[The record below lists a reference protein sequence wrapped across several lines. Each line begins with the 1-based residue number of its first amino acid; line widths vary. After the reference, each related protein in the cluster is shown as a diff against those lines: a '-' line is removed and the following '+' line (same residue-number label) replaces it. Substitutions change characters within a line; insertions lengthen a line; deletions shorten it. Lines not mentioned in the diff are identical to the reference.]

1 MTATLETTTE
11 IAPEITETQAE
22 YANKTGDTS
31 FSARQLPWMK
41 VGTVIDTPKVTAAEA
56 AHMGGIDF
64 DVELRSINYRSGKT
78 TKTVPHRKAV
88 VRADT
93 DDFFSVVSTGYKV
106 VQYREAFEFM
116 DGISPNFVSAGSFGN
131 GKQGFMVVQLD
142 GLEHM
147 NVEVNGVSDPH
158 DLYVVLRTSHDLS
171 KAIEVSLMP
180 LRDLCMNQLGL
191 RSFSKGAK
199 QRWSIKHVGDTA
211 KKLAAAQD
219 TLKNTGEYAK
229 VFAGM
234 AQQLGS
240 VSVSKDDFD
249 TVLKRILPDRP
260 RREDQIT
267 AIQAAFAES
276 PVVGFGG
283 TGWGAMNAVSEYFQ
297 WQRNTGTRTSE
308 SLFTSGLSGDTY
320 KYVNRTAQLLL
331 AR

>member
-11 IAPEITETQAE
+11 IAQIDAE
-22 YANKTGDTS
+22 YTNKTGDKS

-41 VGTVIDTPKVTAAEA
+41 VGTVIDNPKVTAAEA
-56 AHMGGIDF
+56 AKMGGIDF
-64 DVELRSINYRSGKT
+64 DVELRGISYRSGKT
-78 TKTVPHRKAV
+78 TKTVPNRKAV

-116 DGISPNFVSAGSFGN
+116 DGISPSFVSAGSFGN

-180 LRDLCMNQLGL
+180 LRGLCMNQLGL

-219 TLKNTGEYAK
+219 TLKNTKAYAEIY
-229 VFAGM
+229 AGM
-234 AQQLGS
+234 AKQLGS
-240 VSVSKDDFD
+240 VSVSADDFD

-260 RREDQIT
+260 MRDSQIL
-267 AIQAAFAES
+267 AIQSAFAES

-297 WQRNTGTRTSE
+297 WQRGEGTRTPA
-308 SLFTSGLSGDTY
+308 SLFTSGLSGDTN

>member
-11 IAPEITETQAE
+11 IAPTNEIATEADGT
-22 YANKTGDTS
+22 TS

-56 AHMGGIDF
+56 ARMGGIDF
-64 DVELRSINYRSGKT
+64 DVELRSISFRSGNT
-78 TKTVPHRKAV
+78 TKTIPHRKAV
-88 VRADT
+88 VRKDT

-106 VQYREAFEFM
+106 VQYSEAFEFM
-116 DGISPNFVSAGSFGN
+116 DGISPSYVSAGSFGG

-147 NVEVNGVSDPH
+147 NVEVNGVADPH
-158 DLYVVLRTSHDLS
+158 DLYVVFRTSHDLS

-180 LRDLCMNQLGL
+180 LRGLCMNQLGL

-219 TLKNTGEYAK
+219 TLKNSAEYSK
-229 VFAGM
+229 LFAGM

-240 VSVSKDDFD
+240 VSVSADDFD
-249 TVLKRILPDRP
+249 TVLKRILPDKP
-260 RREDQIT
+260 RRDDQIT
-267 AIQAAFAES
+267 AIQSAFAES

-297 WQRNTGTRTSE
+297 WQRNEGTRTAASI
-308 SLFTSGLSGDTY
+308 FTSGLSGDTN

-331 AR
+331 SR

>member
-11 IAPEITETQAE
+11 IAPTATDVE
-22 YANKTGDTS
+22 YANKTGDVS

-56 AHMGGIDF
+56 ARMGGIDF
-64 DVELRSINYRSGKT
+64 DVELRSISYRSGKT
-78 TKTVPHRKAV
+78 TKTVPNRKAV
-88 VRADT
+88 VRHDT

-116 DGISPNFVSAGSFGN
+116 DSISPDFVSAGSFGG

-142 GLEHM
+142 GLKHM
-147 NVEVNGVSDPH
+147 DVEVNGVADPH
-158 DLYVVLRTSHDLS
+158 DLYLVLRTSHDLS
-171 KAIEVSLMP
+171 KAVEVSLMP
-180 LRDLCMNQLGL
+180 LRGLCMNQLGL
-191 RSFSKGAK
+191 RSFSKNAK

-219 TLKNTGEYAK
+219 TLKNSTEYAK

-234 AQQLGS
+234 AKQLGS
-240 VSVSKDDFD
+240 VSVSADDFD
-249 TVLKRILPDRP
+249 TVLKRVLPDKP
-260 RREDQIT
+260 RRDDQIK
-267 AIQAAFAES
+267 AIQSAFAES

-297 WQRNTGTRTSE
+297 WQRNEGTRTAASV
-308 SLFTSGLSGDTY
+308 FTSGLSGDTN

>member
-1 MTATLETTTE
+1 MTATLENTTE
-11 IAPEITETQAE
+11 IAQTDAE
-22 YANKTGDTS
+22 YANKIGDTS

-56 AHMGGIDF
+56 AALGGIDF
-64 DVELRSINYRSGKT
+64 DVELRSISYRSGKT
-78 TKTVPHRKAV
+78 TKTVPNRKAV

-106 VQYREAFEFM
+106 VQYSEAFEFM
-116 DGISPNFVSAGSFGN
+116 DGISPSFVSAGSFSN

-147 NVEVNGVSDPH
+147 DIEVNGVSDPH

-180 LRDLCMNQLGL
+180 LRGLCMNQLGL
-191 RSFSKGAK
+191 RSFSKNAK
-199 QRWSIKHVGDTA
+199 QRWSIKHVGDTS
-211 KKLAAAQD
+211 KKLAQAQD
-219 TLKNTGEYAK
+219 TLKNSGEYAK
-229 VFAGM
+229 VFTGM
-234 AQQLGS
+234 ARQLGS
-240 VSVSKDDFD
+240 VTVTPDDFD
-249 TVLKRILPDRP
+249 AVLKRILPDRA
-260 RREDQIT
+260 RRDDQIT

-276 PVVGFGG
+276 PQVGFGG

-297 WQRNTGTRTSE
+297 WGRNGGTRTDE

-320 KYVNRTAQLLL
+320 KYVNRAAQLLL